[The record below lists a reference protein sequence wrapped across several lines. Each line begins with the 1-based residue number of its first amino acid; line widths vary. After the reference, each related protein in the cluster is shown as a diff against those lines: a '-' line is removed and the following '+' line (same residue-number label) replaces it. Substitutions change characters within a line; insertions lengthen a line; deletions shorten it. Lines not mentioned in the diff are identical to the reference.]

1 MATRPS
7 IFEVA
12 RQSNCSIAT
21 VSNVLNNK
29 GRVSKEKRK
38 KILQVVAKLGY
49 QVNSVGRNLRIRR
62 TETFGLLFYPS
73 CAEIFKNPFYAEVM
87 QGLEAQ
93 LTRVGYHLLL
103 AGYETSTTNSPIP
116 NFLLS
121 GKVDGMILLGRFP
134 SEIIQVFHERKTPLL
149 LLDANVEWPV
159 DSIVSDGF
167 SAGLQIVK
175 HLADK
180 GHRRIVMMAYEWE
193 DYNIDLRIQG
203 FLSGLQEQ
211 GLPGDEKSVIRHP
224 GDDQSVTRQG
234 TSHDA
239 MYQSL
244 KERLKGPNAPTA
256 LVAVNDTLAID
267 MVHRLLRDGIR
278 VPEQLSVVGYDDD
291 EMAQNLV
298 PALTTIR
305 VNKQELGR
313 VGAELILK
321 RATQPKTPVSKLRL
335 PVELVERG
343 SVADLR
349 R

>member
-1 MATRPS
+1 MAIRPS

-87 QGLEAQ
+87 QGLETQ
-93 LTRVGYHLLL
+93 LTKVGYHLLL
-103 AGYETSTTNSPIP
+103 AGYATATTNSPIP

-134 SEIIQVFHERKTPLL
+134 SEIIQVFHEHKTPLL

-180 GHRRIVMMAYEWE
+180 GHRRIVMMAYDWE
-193 DYNIDLRIQG
+193 DYNIDLRVQG
-203 FLSGLQEQ
+203 FRSGLQEQ
-211 GLPGDEKSVIRHP
+211 GMPDNERSVIRH
-224 GDDQSVTRQG
+224 TM
-234 TSHDA
+234 SHES
-239 MYQSL
+239 MYQTL
-244 KERLKGPNAPTA
+244 KERLKGPDAPTA
-256 LVAVNDTLAID
+256 LVTVNDTLAID
-267 MVHRLLRDGIR
+267 MVHRLIRDGIR

-298 PALTTIR
+298 PSLTTVR

-321 RATQPKTPVSKLRL
+321 RATQPKSPVSKLRL
-335 PVELVERG
+335 PVELIERN

-349 R
+349 

>member
-12 RQSNCSIAT
+12 KQSCCSIAT

-87 QGLEAQ
+87 QGLESQ
-93 LTRVGYHLLL
+93 LTKVGYHLLL
-103 AGYETSTTNSPIP
+103 AGYETSTANSPIP
-116 NFLLS
+116 GFLLS

-134 SEIIQVFHERKTPLL
+134 SEIIQVFHEHKTPLL

-175 HLADK
+175 HLASR
-180 GHRRIVMMAYEWE
+180 GHRHIVMMAYDWE
-193 DYNIDLRIQG
+193 DYNIDLRVQG
-203 FLSGLQEQ
+203 FRSGLQEQ
-211 GLPGDEKSVIRHP
+211 GLPENEHSVIR
-224 GDDQSVTRQG
+224 QSL
-234 TSHDA
+234 SHSE
-239 MYQSL
+239 MYQAL
-244 KERLKGPNAPTA
+244 KARLKGAHAPTA

-267 MVHRLLRDGIR
+267 MIRRLIRDGIR

-305 VNKQELGR
+305 VNKQELGK

-343 SVADLR
+343 SVATIAK
-349 R
+349 